1 MYLRRNTKAI
11 DLERRGGR
19 KNLRGIEGENHNQNI
34 LDETI
39 FVLRKKIKF
48 ISYLFSLKDH
58 IHRPM
63 FMKQHVKLLF
73 DFILS
78 CASHIFII

>member
-1 MYLRRNTKAI
+1 MRNTKAI
-11 DLERRGGR
+11 DLERKGSRVH
-19 KNLRGIEGENHNQNI
+19 LRGIELKNHNKNV

-39 FVLRKKIKF
+39 CFLRKERKLKF

-58 IHRPM
+58 IHRPI
-63 FMKQHVKLLF
+63 FMKQHIWLLF
-73 DFILS
+73 DLILS